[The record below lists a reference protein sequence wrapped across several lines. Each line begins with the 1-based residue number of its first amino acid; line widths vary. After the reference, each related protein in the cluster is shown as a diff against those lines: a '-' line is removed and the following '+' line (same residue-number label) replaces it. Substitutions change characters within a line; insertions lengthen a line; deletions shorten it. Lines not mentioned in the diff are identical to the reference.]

1 MEEEH
6 SKFQKRLEEF
16 KVFKDVFDSS
26 TINALWKFMTQSK
39 IEGIESPIKIGK
51 ESSVFSALTKH
62 KERVALKIY
71 RIANANFNRM
81 YEYLAPDRRFKISK
95 NQRQIIFTWARR
107 EFMNLERAWK
117 VNISVPRPIAVSENV
132 LIMEF
137 IGNDGQSAPLLKN
150 YKENMEKICKET
162 IENIKKLYQVGLV
175 HGDLSEYNILVHNGK
190 PVIIDLS
197 HSLTLRSPSALELL
211 RRDLKNICKFFN
223 KFKLNLDEDKLFN
236 EITAK

>member
-16 KVFKDVFDSS
+16 KVYKNVFDSS
-26 TINALWKFMTQSK
+26 TINTLWKFITQGK
-39 IEGIESPIKIGK
+39 IEGLESPIKIGK
-51 ESSVFSALTKH
+51 ESNVFSALTKQ
-62 KERVALKIY
+62 KERVAIKIY
-71 RIANANFNRM
+71 RILAADFNRM

-95 NQRQIIFTWARR
+95 NRRQIIFTWAKR

-117 VNISVPRPIAVSENV
+117 VNVSVPKPISVSENV

-137 IGNDGQSAPLLKN
+137 IGDEQPAPLLKN
-150 YKENMEKICKET
+150 YRENMGKICKET
-162 IENIKKLYQVGLV
+162 IENIKRLYQVGLV
-175 HGDLSEYNILVHNGK
+175 HGDLSEYNILVHDGK

-197 HSLTLRSPSALELL
+197 HALTLRSPSAIGLL
-211 RRDLKNICKFFN
+211 RRDVKNICRFFN

-236 EITAK
+236 EITSK